1 MKQFHQ
7 KKKTNQIVEYYKM
20 VCVYTMKY
28 DSLIIYDSLKESML
42 EKIES
47 IDMLRIIENNKK
59 LGIDIIDGT
68 VENIDV
74 PEDVSK
80 VTKLLKEKNNI

>member
-1 MKQFHQ
+1 
-7 KKKTNQIVEYYKM
+7 
-20 VCVYTMKY
+20 MKY